1 MRGMLSLAGPA
12 ALAACA
18 GPGSG
23 WSRAPDLSVYGSAQ
37 AYARIAWEQ
46 DVYCEGADP
55 AGATAS
61 LERSYGGR
69 DAAVRAALTA
79 RHGAEALARTRR
91 HFVARV
97 PCGDV
102 PDPQW
107 RDRYG
112 RMLRLLEIRLGLAG
126 GGEG

>member
-1 MRGMLSLAGPA
+1 MSLAAIA
-12 ALAACA
+12 ALLAGCA

-23 WSRAPDLSVYGSAQ
+23 WSRAPDLSVYGSAH

-46 DVYCEGADP
+46 NVLCDGWSPARASASQEREFGAR
-55 AGATAS
+55 
-61 LERSYGGR
+61 E
-69 DAAVRAALTA
+69 AAVRAALAA
-79 RHGAEALARTRR
+79 RHGDAALARADR

-107 RDRYG
+107 RERYG
-112 RMLRLLEIRLGLAG
+112 RQLRMLEIRLGLAG
-126 GGEG
+126 EGEG